1 MADFD
6 ALIEARDRARE
17 EFQTIGDMRPGSL
30 RKRGAGVETGPVE
43 AFKLR
48 RHVILECLSS
58 GTCQDHV
65 LDSGQWVPRAA
76 LCGADQ
82 ATWLNQ
88 AGQAAERNSGRG
100 PSTRRR
106 PVSSV

>member
-1 MADFD
+1 MARFD

-30 RKRGAGVETGPVE
+30 QKRGAGVEMEPVV
-43 AFKLR
+43 AFKLQ
-48 RHVILECLSS
+48 RHVILECLSA
-58 GTCQDHV
+58 GTSQDHV
-65 LDSGQWVPRAA
+65 LDSGQWVPHAA
-76 LCGADQ
+76 LCGAGQ

-88 AGQAAERNSGRG
+88 AGQAAERNSDRS
-100 PSTRRR
+100 PSPRRR